1 MSKRITLEEAIKA
14 HKIMAGIQ
22 PENNAF
28 QQVVEWLE
36 ELKSY
41 RDLIANADEIVKTT
55 YGVVIT
61 EGYADV
67 MAQMKDIYKKK
78 VRERHDNKLG
88 EAN

>member
-1 MSKRITLEEAIKA
+1 MSKKITLEEAIKA
-14 HKIMAGIQ
+14 HKIIAGIH

-67 MAQMKDIYKKK
+67 MAQMKGHIQK
-78 VRERHDNKLG
+78 ESEG
-88 EAN
+88 AA